1 MDSYSQSWRE
11 NNENNHITVK
21 NWINIVKTCTT
32 SWKYIK
38 RREVIIQMKAY
49 FTRKI
54 HLIMKKQKNNYLKKL
69 FS

>member
-32 SWKYIK
+32 SWKIYKKK
-38 RREVIIQMKAY
+38 RSYHSNESL
-49 FTRKI
+49 F
-54 HLIMKKQKNNYLKKL
+54 HSKNTFNNEETKE
-69 FS
+69 